1 MKCLLLL
8 VIFLILFPHLKAGT
22 FDEIDAKTEC
32 DKWFHEGGSYLMW
45 VEGGNK

>member
-1 MKCLLLL
+1 MKPSLLL